1 MQLGALEQCEH
12 RHRHRQQEQRDAA
25 KGERSCS
32 RPEHRLHHV
41 QLRERRLRIACDA
54 RAEAVAAAAA
64 LDTASQPRKRLRVSQ
79 MFFVP
84 RTLSFAALAEARLAQ
99 LLLLASRIS
108 ESVIG
113 SQQILPALT
122 FVLPHRQLTLSPVR
136 LRGGVRH
143 APHAA
148 ALPDAPGVRARLH
161 ARGWLNQSL
170 LPPCNLFSHGVYNIK
185 ARTERFTQPRTLEHN
200 TYRCW

>member
-1 MQLGALEQCEH
+1 MRRVRLMLSCSCVARAWALRAQSGQRTWYVRGAPAGNEGKVSAQKLERVQLGALEQCEH
-12 RHRHRQQEQRDAA
+12 RHRHRQQEQRDAT

-64 LDTASQPRKRLRVSQ
+64 LDAASQPRKRLRVSQ
-79 MFFVP
+79 TFFVP

-113 SQQILPALT
+113 A
-122 FVLPHRQLTLSPVR
+122 
-136 LRGGVRH
+136 
-143 APHAA
+143 
-148 ALPDAPGVRARLH
+148 
-161 ARGWLNQSL
+161 WLNQSL
-170 LPPCNLFSHGVYNIK
+170 LPPCNLLSHGVYNSK
-185 ARTERFTQPRTLEHN
+185 ARTERFTQPRT
-200 TYRCW
+200 